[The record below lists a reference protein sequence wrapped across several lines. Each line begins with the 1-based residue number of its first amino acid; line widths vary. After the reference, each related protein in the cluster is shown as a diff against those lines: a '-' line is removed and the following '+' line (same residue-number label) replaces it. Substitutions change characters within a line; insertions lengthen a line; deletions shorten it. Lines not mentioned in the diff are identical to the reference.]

1 MQGKKKARKK
11 NSKQERAP
19 GSPGITPPGE
29 HVSPHEESPVFLLSP
44 HALLDEAVSKA
55 TRTLIDASNG
65 VDVSR
70 EQLAAAQDI
79 LNRKGITSGG
89 MKTSQIPED
98 FARFA
103 FSYVFKILGFGEI
116 TWPKT
121 LVPVVSR
128 EEETEAASSAFQE
141 ALLDS

>member
-1 MQGKKKARKK
+1 MKPKKTRNK
-11 NSKQERAP
+11 NKSP
-19 GSPGITPPGE
+19 GSLGAKAPAGE
-29 HVSPHEESPVFLLSP
+29 HVSPHEESPAFLLSP
-44 HALLDEAVSKA
+44 HAILDEAVA
-55 TRTLIDASNG
+55 DAARTVAAVAAG
-65 VDVSR
+65 QDVSR

-121 LVPVVSR
+121 LSPVVSR

-141 ALLDS
+141 ALLEG